1 MTTYEIIEEQVEAE
15 MEGMG
20 IGENSYPERSG
31 YLKVSLICEKRNN
44 KILQNRLTAQIKELE
59 IKLEDLSE

>member
-31 YLKVSLICEKRNN
+31 YLKVSLISEKRNN
-44 KILQNRLTAQIKELE
+44 QILQNRLTARIKELE
-59 IKLEDLSE
+59 IKLEDLSK